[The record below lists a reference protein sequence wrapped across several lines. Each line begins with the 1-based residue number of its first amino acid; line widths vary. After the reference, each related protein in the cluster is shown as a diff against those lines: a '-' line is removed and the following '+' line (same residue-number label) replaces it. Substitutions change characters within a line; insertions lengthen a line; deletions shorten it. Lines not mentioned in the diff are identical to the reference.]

1 MNYVNYARLCVN
13 FAHWGVTA
21 INVERI
27 WLVKDKIVY
36 SKADEEKLYI
46 MSIDGNNKELLVDNV
61 DPVQVNSDD
70 TYICILDTKR
80 KVYVIEENG
89 FKYIGE
95 YDIEDNENLMGPDKG
110 NLYFTTF
117 NENGIDVRKISIT

>member
-1 MNYVNYARLCVN
+1 M
-13 FAHWGVTA
+13 GVTA

-46 MSIDGNNKELLVDNV
+46 MSIDGNNKELLMDNV
-61 DPVQVNSDD
+61 DTVQVNSDD
-70 TYICILDTKR
+70 TYICILNTKR

-89 FKYIGE
+89 FKYI
-95 YDIEDNENLMGPDKG
+95 I
-110 NLYFTTF
+110 LYH
-117 NENGIDVRKISIT
+117 IQ

>member
-1 MNYVNYARLCVN
+1 M
-13 FAHWGVTA
+13 GVTA

-46 MSIDGNNKELLVDNV
+46 MSIDGNNKELLMDNV
-61 DPVQVNSDD
+61 EPVQVNSDD
-70 TYICILDTKR
+70 TYICILDAKR

>member
-1 MNYVNYARLCVN
+1 MSILLVYVLILLI
-13 FAHWGVTA
+13 GVMA
-21 INVERI
+21 INVECI
-27 WLVKDKIVY
+27 WLAKDKILY
-36 SKADEEKLYI
+36 SKVDEEKLYI
-46 MSIDGNNKELLVDNV
+46 MSIDGNNKELLMDNV
-61 DPVQVNSDD
+61 EPVQVNSDD
-70 TYICILDTKR
+70 TYICILDSKR

>member
-1 MNYVNYARLCVN
+1 M
-13 FAHWGVTA
+13 GVTA

-27 WLVKDKIVY
+27 WLVKDKILY

-46 MSIDGNNKELLVDNV
+46 MSIDGNNKELLMDNV
-61 DPVQVNSDD
+61 EPVQVNSDD
-70 TYICILDTKR
+70 TYICILDSKR

>member
-1 MNYVNYARLCVN
+1 MQLHSFLNNDTVLLEE
-13 FAHWGVTA
+13 
-21 INVERI
+21 NVECI
-27 WLVKDKIVY
+27 WLVKDKILY

-46 MSIDGNNKELLVDNV
+46 MSIDGNNKELLMDNV
-61 DPVQVNSDD
+61 DTVQVNSDD

>member
-1 MNYVNYARLCVN
+1 M
-13 FAHWGVTA
+13 GVTA

-46 MSIDGNNKELLVDNV
+46 MSIDGNNKELLMDNV
-61 DPVQVNSDD
+61 DTVQVNSDD